1 MSCASCQTHIQKGV
15 GDMAGMQ
22 ECSVSLMNNE
32 MVCRYDE
39 SRISASDIE
48 KKVSDIGY
56 GASSM
61 ESAGNEKSGYKSEWE
76 KRRRSVEE
84 EQNGMRKRLVWS
96 LIILVPLLYLAMGH
110 MVGLPVPSVISGL
123 ERSPAFA
130 FTQLLLTIPVLMI
143 NRKFFAG
150 GRLFSKKI
158 PIWTLLSP

>member
-22 ECSVSLMNNE
+22 DCSVSLMNNE

-76 KRRRSVEE
+76 KGAEAL
-84 EQNGMRKRLVWS
+84 RK
-96 LIILVPLLYLAMGH
+96 
-110 MVGLPVPSVISGL
+110 
-123 ERSPAFA
+123 
-130 FTQLLLTIPVLMI
+130 
-143 NRKFFAG
+143 NRME
-150 GRLFSKKI
+150 
-158 PIWTLLSP
+158 